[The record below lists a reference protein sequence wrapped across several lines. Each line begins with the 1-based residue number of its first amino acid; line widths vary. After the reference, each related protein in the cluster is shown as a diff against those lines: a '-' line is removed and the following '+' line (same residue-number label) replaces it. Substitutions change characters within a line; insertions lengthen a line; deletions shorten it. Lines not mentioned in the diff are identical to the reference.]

1 MEESIKVLK
10 ELCQRYYNNEEIK
23 IEGLNRARYIVS
35 LKNLL
40 LDYEKVQ
47 QENKDLKDEN
57 NFLKKSIQI
66 YMD

>member
-1 MEESIKVLK
+1 MEKSIKILK

-23 IEGLNRARYIVS
+23 IDVLNWARYIDA

-40 LDYEKVQ
+40 LEYEKVQ
-47 QENKDLKDEN
+47 KENKDLKDEN
-57 NFLKKSIQI
+57 DFLKKSIQI

>member
-1 MEESIKVLK
+1 MEGSIKALK
-10 ELCQRYYNNEEIK
+10 ELCQRYYKNEEIK
-23 IEGLNRARYIVS
+23 IEGLNGARYIDS

-47 QENKDLKDEN
+47 KENKDLKDEN
-57 NFLKKSIQI
+57 DCLKKSIQI